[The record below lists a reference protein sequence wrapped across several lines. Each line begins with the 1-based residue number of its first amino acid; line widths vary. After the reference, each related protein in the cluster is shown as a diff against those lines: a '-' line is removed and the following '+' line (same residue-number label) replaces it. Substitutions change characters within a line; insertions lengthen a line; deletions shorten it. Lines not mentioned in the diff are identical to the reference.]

1 MDEGTGAAL
10 LSLVIAVPVVG
21 ALLLSGSV
29 SGAALAG
36 LIAGTI
42 AVSSVIADR
51 VDDEDED
58 ATDAEPDPLESLRDR
73 YARGELTD
81 AEFERRVEALLETED
96 RSTARDL
103 HLDGSDGTAETDP
116 VRER

>member
-1 MDEGTGAAL
+1 MNSEPWLAGLQLLAARH
-10 LSLVIAVPVVG
+10 SATSTSARARSAAACP
-21 ALLLSGSV
+21 ASGSV

-58 ATDAEPDPLESLRDR
+58 ATDAAFDALMRWLYQLESDEGALVT
-73 YARGELTD
+73 ELSLSESGTPG
-81 AEFERRVEALLETED
+81 RVNAT
-96 RSTARDL
+96 
-103 HLDGSDGTAETDP
+103 
-116 VRER
+116 VRVAGGG